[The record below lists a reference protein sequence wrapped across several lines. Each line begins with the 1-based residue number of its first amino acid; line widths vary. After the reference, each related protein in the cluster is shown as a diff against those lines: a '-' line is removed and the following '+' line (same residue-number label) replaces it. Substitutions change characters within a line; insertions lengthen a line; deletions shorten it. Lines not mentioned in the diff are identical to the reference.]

1 VEKLRSLC
9 KQQKE
14 EREGLDWKLQ
24 EVASLEEEI
33 EELRL
38 ELEIAR
44 KEQKTILDG
53 FDFSFSFS
61 DMVSFSS
68 SLISS
73 SCSSSS
79 VTRSLELSAE

>member
-1 VEKLRSLC
+1 MNVNDLESEVEKLRSLC

-44 KEQKTILDG
+44 KEQKTVGSDESLKKLKDDLDHTKAA
-53 FDFSFSFS
+53 
-61 DMVSFSS
+61 
-68 SLISS
+68 LKI
-73 SCSSSS
+73 
-79 VTRSLELSAE
+79 TQ